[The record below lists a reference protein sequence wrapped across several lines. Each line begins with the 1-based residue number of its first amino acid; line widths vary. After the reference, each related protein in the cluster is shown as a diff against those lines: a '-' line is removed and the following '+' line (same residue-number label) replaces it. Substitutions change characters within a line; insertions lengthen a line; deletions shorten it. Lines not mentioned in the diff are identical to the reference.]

1 VNFRTEGEGFNPYLR
16 DEATLARPWVNPGT
30 PGLEHR
36 IGGLEKADITGN
48 VSYDP
53 DNHEKMTHIRAENV
67 DRIADDIPPTE
78 IFGPQEGNLLLL
90 SWGGTFGA
98 VRTAVERKQGNGAS
112 VSHAHLRHLNPLP
125 KDLRDILE
133 RFDQVLVPEL
143 NLGQLQKLI
152 RAEYLIAAEG
162 LNKVK
167 GQPFHVFEVES
178 KIDELL
184 EGEA

>member
-1 VNFRTEGEGFNPYLR
+1 MNGFNPYLR
-16 DEATLARPWVNPGT
+16 DETTLARPWVKPGT

-53 DNHEKMTHIRAENV
+53 ENHEQMTHIRAEKV
-67 DRIADDIPPTE
+67 ARIADDIPPTE
-78 IFGPQEGNLLLL
+78 VFGPQEGNLLVL

-98 VRTAVERKQGNGAS
+98 VRTAIERKQGNGAS
-112 VSHAHLRHLNPLP
+112 VSHAHLRYLNPLP
-125 KDLRDILE
+125 KDLAEILE
-133 RFDQVLVPEL
+133 RFNRVLVPEL

-152 RAEYLIAAEG
+152 RAEYLIAAES
-162 LNKVK
+162 LNKVQ
-167 GQPFHVFEVES
+167 GQPFHVFEVET